1 MSREEFEEVRWI
13 FRGGLD
19 TVPLETC
26 REEQD
31 YTEDA
36 AQRVQLRA
44 GVLQLLTALTP
55 DERRKQIC
63 ALDYDTLD
71 LLVEILEENEGDY
84 IKATNF
90 NKVRGVQVTARV
102 VRGLKAADERNTEF
116 VRVSDYLHVMDIR
129 EQGAAMRRPVS
140 NRTIARLL
148 GESESKIRRWDNR
161 AKELGVTPDDWDFE
175 RLQQIVKPS
184 KRAPP

>member
-1 MSREEFEEVRWI
+1 MSREEFKEAVWI
-13 FRGGLD
+13 FRGGLEPL
-19 TVPLETC
+19 PLETC
-26 REEQD
+26 RDEPED
-31 YTEDA
+31 TEDA
-36 AQRVQLRA
+36 AQQVQLRA
-44 GVLQLLTALTP
+44 EVLQLLTALTP

-71 LLVEILEENEGDY
+71 LLVEILEENEDDY

-102 VRGLKAADERNTEF
+102 VRSLKAAAERNSKF

-129 EQGAAMRRPVS
+129 YQGAALRHPVS
-140 NRTIARLL
+140 TRAIARLL
-148 GESESKIRRWDNR
+148 GESESKIRRWDKR
-161 AKELGVTPDDWDFE
+161 AKKLGVTPDDWDFE